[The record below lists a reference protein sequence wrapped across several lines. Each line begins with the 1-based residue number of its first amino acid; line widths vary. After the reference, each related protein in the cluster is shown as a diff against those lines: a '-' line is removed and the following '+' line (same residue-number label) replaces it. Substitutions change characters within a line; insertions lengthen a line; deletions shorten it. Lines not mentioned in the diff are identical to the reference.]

1 MYQEIKYS
9 HEGPIATIKLNRPAV
24 YNALNNPI
32 KTELR
37 DVFEHLQDDSSVR
50 VVVLTGEG
58 DAFCSGQD
66 LKAARA
72 EMKGGSYSEAVRTY
86 YNPLIMAMH
95 NLDKPIICGL
105 NGIAAGAGCSLA
117 LACDI
122 IVASEQS
129 YLSELFI
136 GIGLIMDSGSTY
148 FLPRIVGRPKAFE
161 LATMGTRVGAREAL
175 ALGLVNEVVPNDQ
188 LAEAIRRYT
197 DYYANAP
204 TVAIGLIK
212 KMLNQAGQLTLEEML
227 EWEAKNQDIA
237 AATND
242 HAEGIQAFTEK
253 RTPTFKG
260 N

>member
-9 HEGPIATIKLNRPAV
+9 HDGPVATIKLNRPQV
-24 YNALNNPI
+24 FNALNNQI
-32 KTELR
+32 KSELR
-37 DVFEHLQDDSSVR
+37 DVFEHLQEDNSVR

-72 EMKGGSYSEAVRTY
+72 EMQGGTYSDAIRSY
-86 YNPLIMAMH
+86 YNPLIVAMR

-129 YLSELFI
+129 YLSELFV
-136 GIGLIMDSGSTY
+136 GIGLIMDSGSTF
-148 FLPRIVGRPKAFE
+148 FLPRIMGRLKAFE
-161 LATMGTRVGAREAL
+161 LATMGTRVGPKEAL
-175 ALGLVNEVVPNDQ
+175 ALGLVNEVVPSDQ
-188 LAEAIRRYT
+188 LEEAVRRYT
-197 DYYANAP
+197 NYYANAP
-204 TVAIGLIK
+204 TVAIGLMK
-212 KMLNQAGQLTLEEML
+212 RMLNQAGQLTLEEML
-227 EWEAKNQDIA
+227 ELEAKNQDIA

-242 HAEGIQAFTEK
+242 HAEGIQAFSEK

>member
-1 MYQEIKYS
+1 MYQDIKYS
-9 HEGPIATIKLNRPAV
+9 HHGPVATIKLNRPRV
-24 YNALNNPI
+24 FNALNNRI

-37 DVFEHLQDDSSVR
+37 EVFEHLHDDDSVR

-58 DAFCSGQD
+58 EAFCSGQD

-72 EMKGGSYSEAVRTY
+72 EMEGSSYSETVRAY

-95 NLDKPIICGL
+95 TLNKPIVCGL

-161 LATMGTRVGAREAL
+161 LATMGTRVGPKEAL

-188 LAEAIRRYT
+188 LDAAVQRYV

-212 KMLNQAGQLTLEEML
+212 QMLNQAGQRSLEEML
-227 EWEAKNQDIA
+227 ELEATNQDIA

-242 HAEGIQAFTEK
+242 HAEGIQAFVEK
-253 RTPTFKG
+253 RTPTFNG